1 MDTSV
6 DTGGA
11 KSETMDLRSA
21 KRAHSAQIAQLAKLY
36 SELENFMVSYD
47 NIENVKRLYGKLCDR
62 FDRFKSAHLKC
73 LDLCTE
79 HDTQNELQQSFEKY
93 QTNFVEFQGRHS
105 QWMTGRNRPTP
116 GDDDC

>member
-11 KSETMDLRSA
+11 QSESMDPTSA
-21 KRAHSAQIAQLAKLY
+21 KRARSAQIAQLTKVY

-62 FDRFKSAHLKC
+62 FDQLMSAHLQY

-79 HDTQNELQQSFEKY
+79 PEAQNELQQSFE
-93 QTNFVEFQGRHS
+93 EH
-105 QWMTGRNRPTP
+105 
-116 GDDDC
+116 